1 MLAPHPMHD
10 IELDDLGTVVGGVN
24 HTKKGWT
31 EETMHKK
38 GQLYYREVSPS
49 GRKGRWTIV
58 DTYWANDP

>member
-1 MLAPHPMHD
+1 MHEITQD
-10 IELDDLGTVVGGVN
+10 ELDAAYGGN
-24 HTKKGWT
+24 HSKPGWT
-31 EETMHKK
+31 EQTMHKK